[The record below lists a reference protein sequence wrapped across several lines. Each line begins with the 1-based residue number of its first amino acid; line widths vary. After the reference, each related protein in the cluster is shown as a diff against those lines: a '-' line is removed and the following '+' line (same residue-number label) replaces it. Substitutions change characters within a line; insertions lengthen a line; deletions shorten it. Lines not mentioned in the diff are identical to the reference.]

1 MASSYTF
8 DADSYSSPTAP
19 PKTTSPN
26 YTMEEVEPSEVTEEV
41 EPSEVTEEV
50 ESSEVT
56 EEVESGYEV
65 DPDFIHPVRGGYF
78 TGDDP
83 ADTGEGDAFSTL
95 YLPSALS
102 APIDSRYVDS
112 RRRCVGSGC
121 SWF

>member
-56 EEVESGYEV
+56 EEVESGCSIG
-65 DPDFIHPVRGGYF
+65 PDRFFWWAHGP
-78 TGDDP
+78 
-83 ADTGEGDAFSTL
+83 
-95 YLPSALS
+95 
-102 APIDSRYVDS
+102 SRYVDS